1 MWYSLQQFQQFGI
14 AIIRDSA
21 LFGKVMVVG
30 RDEFSDGHQAA
41 GLVFH
46 QVYDIS
52 TELNQL
58 RISYRA
64 LAALQPRVCAN
75 PCP

>member
-1 MWYSLQQFQQFGI
+1 MWYSLQQLQKFGV

-30 RDEFSDGHQAA
+30 RDEFSEGCNAA

-46 QVYDIS
+46 QVYDFP

-64 LAALQPRVCAN
+64 LTAL
-75 PCP
+75 